1 MSICP
6 GLGWRRRQTVAVSI
20 LIVAAAGTLLVVLVH
35 LVAGWFIAN
44 GLRRDALEVGPE
56 PDEAAVR
63 VREVSSD
70 RIVLEA
76 PGPRQDVGH
85 PGTVGIAW
93 PGGYGRAGDVLDVEG
108 SRFVRSYEPV
118 VGTPPIC
125 AGEVEECPAVAI
137 DSFAYPNGPA
147 DVGLDCQ
154 ETTYASPLGPMGA
167 WLVAS
172 DGRAWA
178 IHCHGWTA
186 ERREHVRML
195 PAFHRAGI
203 TSLVIDYRND
213 PDAPRDPSGRYR
225 FGLTEWEDLEAA
237 VSKALGEGAEQVVL
251 NGCSTGAALIMAFLE
266 RSPLAGSVSAVVMD
280 APNIILV
287 DAFRRAIRESRATWL
302 MREMGL
308 WIADLRWKIDW
319 ETTNFVSRAPDII
332 QVPTLVFH
340 GTSDHTIPISVSRQ
354 LQATVPH
361 LVELVETPAA
371 GHVMSW
377 NADPARYER
386 HLGNFLDR
394 IVD

>member
-1 MSICP
+1 MSICQ
-6 GLGWRRRQTVAVSI
+6 GLGWRRSQTVVVI
-20 LIVAAAGTLLVVLVH
+20 VLIVAAAGTLLVVLVH
-35 LVAGWFIAN
+35 LVAGWFVAN
-44 GLRRDALEVGPE
+44 GLRRDALEVGPK
-56 PDEAAVR
+56 PDDAEVR
-63 VREVSSD
+63 VRKVSSD

-76 PGPRQDVGH
+76 PGPRQDIGH

-93 PGGYGRAGDVLDVEG
+93 PEGYGRAGDVLGVEG

-118 VGTPPIC
+118 SGTPPIC
-125 AGEVEECPAVAI
+125 AGALEKCPAVEI
-137 DSFAYPNGPA
+137 DSFAYPNGPV

-154 ETTYASPLGPMGA
+154 ETTYESPLGPMGA
-167 WLVAS
+167 WLVPS
-172 DGRAWA
+172 DGPAWA

-195 PAFHRAGI
+195 RAFHRAGI

-213 PDAPRDPSGRYR
+213 PDAPQDPSGRYR

-237 VSKALGEGAEQVVL
+237 VSKAVEEGADQVVL
-251 NGCSTGAALIMAFLE
+251 NGCSTGAALVMAFLE

-287 DAFRRAIRESRATWL
+287 DAFRRAIRDSRAMWL
-302 MREMGL
+302 MRETGL

-319 ETTNFVSRAPDII
+319 ETTNFVQRAADIL

-340 GTSDHTIPISVSRQ
+340 GTSDHTIPISVSRR
-354 LQATVPH
+354 LQAAVPH
-361 LVELVETPAA
+361 LVDLVETPAA

-377 NADPARYER
+377 NADPDRYER
-386 HLGNFLDR
+386 YLANFLDR
-394 IVD
+394 VVP

>member
-1 MSICP
+1 M
-6 GLGWRRRQTVAVSI
+6 TF

-35 LVAGWFIAN
+35 LVIGWLIAT
-44 GLRRDALEVGPE
+44 GLHRDALEVGPE
-56 PDEAAVR
+56 SDDPEVR
-63 VREVSSD
+63 VRDVSAD

-76 PGPRQDVGH
+76 PGPRQDIGH
-85 PGTVGIAW
+85 PGTVGIKW
-93 PGGYGRAGDVLDVEG
+93 PEGYGRAGDVLDVVG

-118 VGTPPIC
+118 AGTPPIC
-125 AGEVEECPAVAI
+125 VGLLEDCPAVEI
-137 DSFAYPNGPA
+137 DSFAYPDGPA
-147 DVGLDCQ
+147 DVGLEYQ
-154 ETTYASPLGPMGA
+154 ETTYDSPLGAMGA
-167 WLVAS
+167 WLVPS
-172 DGRAWA
+172 DGPAWA

-195 PAFHRAGI
+195 PAFHRAGV

-213 PDAPRDPSGRYR
+213 PGAPQDPTGRYR

-237 VSKALGEGAEQVVL
+237 VSDALEKGAGSIVL
-251 NGCSTGAALIMAFLE
+251 NGCSTGGALVMAFLE
-266 RSPLAGSVSAVVMD
+266 RSSLAGSVAGVVMD

-302 MREMGL
+302 IQEMGL
-308 WIADLRWKIDW
+308 WVADLRWKIDW
-319 ETTNFVSRAPDII
+319 ETTNFVSRARDIL

-340 GTSDHTIPISVSRQ
+340 GTSDHTIPISVSRR
-354 LQATVPH
+354 LQAAVPH

-386 HLGNFLDR
+386 YLGSFLDR
-394 IVD
+394 VVKV